1 MKQLNRLFHADKGC
15 CHKCGQTYKL
25 SLVLYRRIHNC
36 HIVDILAQVYNCVTV
51 ILKDYLHYI
60 LSYIVDIALYRS
72 HDNLSLAYRSLVIS
86 RKLLF
91 DNLEGSLRNL
101 RCKNELRQE
110 HLSLLKILA
119 DTVKRRYER
128 SIDYI
133 KSFHVLKHLSRESGT
148 IILKPVLNSVGE
160 CSLLRCSTS

>member
-72 HDNLSLAYRSLVIS
+72 HDNLSLAYRCIIAHNHMFSYNLKRSLCNAS
-86 RKLLF
+86 RHYKLW
-91 DNLEGSLRNL
+91 
-101 RCKNELRQE
+101 QE
-110 HLSLLKILA
+110 
-119 DTVKRRYER
+119 
-128 SIDYI
+128 
-133 KSFHVLKHLSRESGT
+133 
-148 IILKPVLNSVGE
+148 
-160 CSLLRCSTS
+160 